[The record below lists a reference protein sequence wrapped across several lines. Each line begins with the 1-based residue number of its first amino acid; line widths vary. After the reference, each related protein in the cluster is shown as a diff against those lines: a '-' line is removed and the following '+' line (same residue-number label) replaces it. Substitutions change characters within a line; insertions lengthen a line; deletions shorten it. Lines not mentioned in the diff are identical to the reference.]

1 MASPS
6 LNEDGHSED
15 RLASINMNE
24 MLDMEDRLKDMLDA
38 CA

>member
-1 MASPS
+1 MVT
-6 LNEDGHSED
+6 LRID

>member
-15 RLASINMNE
+15 RLASINMHE